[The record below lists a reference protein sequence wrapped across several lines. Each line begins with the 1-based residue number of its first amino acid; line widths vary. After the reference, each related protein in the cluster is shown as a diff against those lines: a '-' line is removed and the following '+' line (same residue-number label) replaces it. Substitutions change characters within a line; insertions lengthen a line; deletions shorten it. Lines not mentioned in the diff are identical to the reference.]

1 MEPCFLSAAEAAARI
16 RDRKL
21 TSEALIR
28 SCIERIE
35 MRDAHVKG
43 WLYFDKARTIA
54 TAREIDKRAPMGPLH
69 GIRREGSNRQL
80 RHADYDLGRSQL
92 PRSQAIL
99 PHARHHRLV
108 RPIGRRPRS
117 CRIGLPSNRCRR
129 GRRAASEFLARRPVP
144 HALLE

>member
-43 WLYFDKARTIA
+43 WLYFDKATTIA

-69 GIRREGSNRQL
+69 GIPFGVKDLIDSCDMPTTYNSPVFQDHRPLRDAACGSCVEW
-80 RHADYDLGRSQL
+80 
-92 PRSQAIL
+92 
-99 PHARHHRLV
+99 V
-108 RPIGRRPRS
+108 R
-117 CRIGLPSNRCRR
+117 
-129 GRRAASEFLARRPVP
+129 
-144 HALLE
+144 